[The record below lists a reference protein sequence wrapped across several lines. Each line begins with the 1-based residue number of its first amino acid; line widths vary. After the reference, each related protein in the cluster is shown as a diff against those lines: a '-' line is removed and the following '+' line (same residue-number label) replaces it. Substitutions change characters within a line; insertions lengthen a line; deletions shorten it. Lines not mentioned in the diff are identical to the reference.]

1 MVKECVCMIK
11 SKPAKEARTKR
22 RITRVDVER
31 MLILCAVALGGAVPS
46 AAGFLAGMF
55 FLRATD
61 ALLARVQGR
70 TLNGTEKMLLAV
82 TLHNLP
88 EGMAVG
94 AVGAG
99 ALYGSESP
107 AAALALALGIALQNV
122 PEGAIVSLPLRAAG
136 VRRGK
141 AFLGGV
147 LSGAVEPP
155 GAALLLLAA
164 GVFLPLLPWML
175 AFAAGAMLCVIVE
188 ELIPGSARD
197 GGHSTAWF
205 ALGFTVMMLLD
216 VWLG

>member
-1 MVKECVCMIK
+1 MHEKK

-31 MLILCAVALGGAVPS
+31 MLILCASALGGAVPS

-55 FLRATD
+55 FLRETD
-61 ALLARVQGR
+61 ALLARVQGC

-94 AVGAG
+94 AA
-99 ALYGSESP
+99 
-107 AAALALALGIALQNV
+107 
-122 PEGAIVSLPLRAAG
+122 
-136 VRRGK
+136 
-141 AFLGGV
+141 
-147 LSGAVEPP
+147 
-155 GAALLLLAA
+155 LLLAA

-188 ELIPGSARD
+188 ELIPESARD

>member
-1 MVKECVCMIK
+1 MIK

-31 MLILCAVALGGAVPS
+31 MLILCASALGVAVPS

-94 AVGAG
+94 A
-99 ALYGSESP
+99 
-107 AAALALALGIALQNV
+107 
-122 PEGAIVSLPLRAAG
+122 
-136 VRRGK
+136 
-141 AFLGGV
+141 
-147 LSGAVEPP
+147 
-155 GAALLLLAA
+155 ALLLLAA

-188 ELIPGSARD
+188 ELIPESARD
-197 GGHSTAWF
+197 SGHSTAWF